1 MDQSHNGQQ
10 QRGGPLP
17 PLPPQ
22 VWQNQIEPVF
32 QHQPGFMQMPPFVV
46 ANVRICFC
54 FLIVFFLLLLLI
66 CFYVFEF

>member
-1 MDQSHNGQQ
+1 MDQSHNGHQ

-32 QHQPGFMQMPPFVV
+32 QHQAGLMGHQPGFMQMPPFVV
-46 ANVRICFC
+46 ANVRI
-54 FLIVFFLLLLLI
+54 FLLLLFASYLFI
-66 CFYVFEF
+66 Q